1 MVLPSAGL
9 VYLDSSAL
17 VKLLL
22 PEPESGA
29 LVAYLRE
36 RGPLS
41 SESPRLVRGDS
52 RDLGGGGRA
61 TTAQGMMTSSALARV
76 EVGRAVR
83 AASDD
88 AELAVR
94 VGRLID
100 SLALVPVSADIL
112 RAAEVVAPSGLRS
125 LGAIH
130 LASARSLGDDLGA
143 MVVYDERLA
152 AAARTAGLAAV
163 APL

>member
-1 MVLPSAGL
+1 
-9 VYLDSSAL
+9 
-17 VKLLL
+17 
-22 PEPESGA
+22 
-29 LVAYLRE
+29 
-36 RGPLS
+36 
-41 SESPRLVRGDS
+41 
-52 RDLGGGGRA
+52 
-61 TTAQGMMTSSALARV
+61 MTSSALARV

-125 LGAIH
+125 LDAIH

-163 APL
+163 APV

>member
-61 TTAQGMMTSSALARV
+61 TTAQGMTSSTLARV

-143 MVVYDERLA
+143 MVVYDEGLA

-163 APL
+163 APV